1 MANGGNINYNVRFN
15 ADTSGLN
22 RPIQEIQRIQK
33 SLKAVQRISIQFETA
48 GKTPEEIQQIIR
60 DLTEAKNAAKL
71 VETALKK
78 SFSAKLNTFN
88 ITNFNNELKKSGTN
102 ITEIGQK
109 LMKSGAV
116 GAAAF
121 RNIENQIGK
130 VNLQV
135 KQSNKLFDEM
145 ATTMMNSIKWGI
157 TSSIWNNMTGS
168 IEKAWGFAKKLD
180 SSLNDIR
187 IVTDKSA
194 QDMEKF
200 AVQANKAAKSLGSST
215 TGYTEA
221 SLIYYQQGLS
231 DAEVQARTETT
242 LKAANVT
249 GQSAAEVSEQ
259 LTAVWNGY
267 KVSAQEAE
275 LYVDKL
281 SAVAATTAAD
291 LEELSTGMSK
301 VASAANIMGV
311 DIDQL
316 NAQLATV
323 VSVTRQA
330 PESVGTAFK
339 TIYAR
344 MGDIEAGLDTETSLG
359 EYTKEMSEMGFNVL
373 DANGKLKDMG
383 SVIEEIG
390 GKWQTLSR
398 EQQVALSQIMA
409 GTRQYNNLL
418 ALFDNWDEYTE
429 SLETSRN
436 AAGSLQKQQD
446 TYMESMEAHLQKLST
461 EGERVYNNLFDANAV
476 NPLIDALTSLVSLL
490 ADFVDGIGGI
500 GPILLMLGSIGTKTF
515 SKQLGEGI
523 STSVINFK
531 NAKKNAEELASQ
543 YQILDS
549 ISKNFSDD
557 LVGQQAAIDKSINSL
572 ARQGLISQERADELR
587 AFSSALGEAGNRIDE
602 LKIKQEE
609 YNKVAK
615 EGKENAQQLDIEHQG
630 DSDYVSTEGLLEQ
643 ISAQRQK
650 ANIEK
655 DTDLEDALPAYRAL
669 NKELNKQSN
678 NIEQT
683 RNNLTQLNS
692 ALQKNIDENIDL
704 SKIIKRKGKTAE
716 FKNQVGDIDKSIND
730 IAEQYKKFDKDLSD
744 EEKEKF
750 NKQLEEYQ
758 KQSTAIRG
766 KKKGGNLSA
775 NEIKAFQDAAQ
786 KIQKMFA
793 EAIAGGINQGLDD
806 AEGTIEDIRSAAK
819 QAAEGSLEQNQNEL
833 NNAEEEAEGLQQDF
847 NDEIANEQLK
857 QRITLITELV
867 GAVGELASAMQMVSN
882 IVNIAMDDSLSV
894 EEKIKQII
902 PLVIAA
908 VPIVISG
915 FKGLQASLAGLF
927 PSGVAAAGGL
937 AAAGTASAAAGTAA
951 TGAAGAFTALWTAM
965 GPIGWIILGVAAAIA
980 GLTVI
985 INLATNAYN
994 ADAIAAEKAAKA
1006 YEEATQAVTEA
1017 NTAYENLKN
1026 TIESYDSAVD
1036 KLKTLAQGTDA
1047 FTEALEE
1054 ANKKA
1059 AELINT
1065 YNLLPDQYYKNAKGL
1080 IVFNE
1085 GVLESI
1091 ELQEQELV
1099 ATAKRQ
1105 EILAARTATEADA
1118 KSRKTNVLRNIRAD
1132 SQVVQLSEN
1141 QVADT
1146 IIKSIAGIINPVIG
1160 IAALGDSL
1168 SVDFDETKL
1177 DDVISAI
1184 NENDLAN
1191 GKLTDA
1197 VLDSLPYSDRVKQAL
1212 KENQSS
1218 IEDLAEI
1225 NKQLI
1230 KSEKS
1235 DFENLIRQSLQGEK
1249 EFNQLEPYQQNLLV
1263 SQMANQ
1269 YGSFENFKEQNNFN
1283 EILAQYK
1290 NKDIEELASDFAK
1303 LKGKDGYEKKGS
1315 GVQLKTDDGDLT
1327 EVVYTKDEMAL
1338 ALANEASTKIFQEIM
1353 PSFFKQVFA
1362 ISQKET
1368 QLLGRDTGLLSQFA
1382 ATGIV
1387 DISNLTSKEYNKIIE
1402 LLDAGNPVLEDFFN
1416 NLDLTGTSFKN
1427 TEEALNSF
1435 KSQLKEVNIVSILNQ
1450 EKEQAEKNI
1459 QEGNAIID
1467 KLLKGDSL
1475 SDSELTTL
1483 SSLQAKYESLQGIW
1497 VEELWYKQENIT
1509 KLKAVLEI
1517 EEDIVSSTN
1526 RAAAAWQRI
1535 AKTEK
1540 EFEQATLEHEEI
1552 KTKNQTTI
1560 DSRDANQGKFVQEN
1574 WKNVSL
1580 DELREY
1586 QDSLPLSN
1594 ETYYKEGSVLDKLK
1608 NRDDELWNVES
1619 DFYKNLIS
1627 EAGMEYSEQAAT
1639 TLYNQV
1645 DDWINQQ
1652 FVDGEEALSLDR
1664 YLLTEDFSGVEDTSP
1679 LKAFKQLQE
1688 EYNNAI
1694 ELEQKLEE
1702 EIQTREKI
1710 ETDSLDARYKKMVEN
1725 EEAIKTALTADLEIR
1740 IANKEDL
1747 LTNVDNV
1754 IDRASNIK
1762 TAIESIGDGF
1772 KVAADKSDE
1781 LLRIFPELAA
1791 GAKVLSDGTIELNEL
1806 TVDSVLDGEADILD
1820 ADRNK
1825 TVTILQNRIKEL
1837 DLSIEADKKQLEAVQ
1852 NTAASEF
1859 NIQDYLNDTYKD
1871 FTSDEIKADTT
1882 QAQTEIA
1889 NDGIST
1895 KAIIN
1900 NWEQKSL
1907 AAAKYA
1913 EIAAAAIS
1921 DPASVAGKSL
1931 SFEEYQA
1938 NVKIDADF
1946 SSSENTDLTDEEKEK
1961 QIEERNARLK
1971 KQFEDYLQ
1979 QRIDLS
1985 EQERAEYLLAISDI
1999 YSSQNDIATAT
2010 QKNIDLLKD
2019 EIDRYH
2025 DINIQLDDIA
2035 KKIERINKAQEHLV
2049 GADLIASQKQSLKL
2063 LKEEIELRRQKQE
2076 IQQAEAVEL
2085 QGHLLADGV
2094 KFNEDGSV
2102 ANYAEVM
2109 KKQMNIVI
2117 AAQKSGNEEAAKVA
2131 EKNYEAFK
2139 KNFER
2144 YEELRDNIEDLADEI
2159 TDMMYEQISKK
2170 VEVFTA
2176 KLNVKL
2182 DTAQA
2187 QKEWKEF
2194 TNQLFISANDAL
2206 SQITA
2211 QSDLLKSD
2219 RSIASKATNKYDKIV
2234 NEGMKAQAL
2243 VEGTA
2248 EKGTKSVYAT
2258 YSKELGKYIFDQA
2271 KWQEDM
2277 EAAQQEAQDSILQI
2291 IDDVDSLGETA
2302 IGLLEDTIAAQKEQ
2316 LAIYDDMSSLLNH
2329 AMKLQEL
2336 FVGEEDYD
2344 SKAKMYEEQA
2354 KVASEKTRTAKERR
2368 QYALDNIDSYAE
2380 AYKEAKQK
2388 YDEAKASGEGDVTTL
2403 EKQLEIT
2410 KQAYEDMKNELKE
2423 STEDFYTSIEE
2434 QIEIAKNA
2442 YINTINKA
2450 LADMENKMTGGK
2462 GLSYI
2467 SDEWD
2472 LINKNADRY
2481 LDTVNSTYEVQ
2492 SLEAK
2497 YRKAIDSTSSI
2508 SAQKKL
2514 NKAMEEELKALQ
2526 EKDKLSQYD
2535 IDRANKKLDIT
2546 MKQIALEEAQ
2556 ANKSTMRLRRDSQ
2569 GNYSY
2574 QFVADEDGIA
2584 KAQQDLLAAQNDL
2597 YNFDKERYQQTLDD
2611 ALAAYQEYQQ
2621 KMLEAAQINDP
2632 EKRAEMEKLI
2642 TEQYQEYLLAI
2653 TADNEVAKQN
2663 LQNSTMEAL
2672 QGMYDV
2678 NSENFDIMTKGM
2690 FEDFKDA
2697 DGNIKI
2703 DFQNLTETELSALMG
2718 NLVTGWDGSVQSM
2731 IDKIA
2736 DSGPDGFKAQSKS
2749 VFETAQEAA
2758 KILDDTLKTLGENF
2772 SGEGNTADKILD
2784 DVTEINDKMD
2794 AFKKDVLDP
2803 TVDKGKEELPDAWAT
2818 YKTGVEKAT
2827 KAIKK
2832 LSEKL
2837 TTAYTKASDLAEKL
2851 RDIASQSPINVDV
2864 NYNTTGNATAPSGGY
2879 SPSGGGGG
2887 GGNKD
2892 DVTPPKTEEDNFY
2905 GDYPYYLTEKKP
2917 NFIWEGINDSASGFT
2932 RPASNLPVKPA
2943 GMDASAIERGGWK
2956 DFALRIGPRQ
2966 CGASGFSFRTVES
2979 YNGDTAFIAEGDIK
2993 KLSHFDTGGYTG
3005 EWGAEGRMAMLHEKE
3020 IVLNK
3025 QDTANILN
3033 AVSIVRGIGD
3043 LINNLSA
3050 NLLSNLSQRT
3060 IDSTLGMRDFEQNV
3074 HITAEFPNVS
3084 SSSEIEDALRNLTNV
3099 AAQRA
3104 FNTRI

>member
-1 MANGGNINYNVRFN
+1 MAGNGGRVTLGVGFN
-15 ADTSGLN
+15 SDISGLN
-22 RPIQEIQRIQK
+22 QPLQAIQK
-33 SLKAVQRISIQFETA
+33 IRDSLKEIRTINIKIATA
-48 GKTPEEIQQIIR
+48 GKAPEE
-60 DLTEAKNAAKL
+60 AAKL
-71 VETALKK
+71 KKELLEAQDAAKIAGSALQK
-78 SFSAKLNTFN
+78 SFNTKLNTIN
-88 ITNFNNELKKSGTN
+88 VTSFNNELRKSNTN
-102 ITEIGQK
+102 ITELGQK
-109 LMKSGAV
+109 LSKAGVSGQ
-116 GAAAF
+116 AAF
-121 RNIENQIGK
+121 RNIVAQISK
-130 VNLQV
+130 SHVTIKKTNAL
-135 KQSNKLFDEM
+135 LDEM
-145 ATTMMNSIKWGI
+145 KTTMMNSVKWGI
-157 TSSIWNNMTGS
+157 TSAIWNNMTGS

-194 QDMEKF
+194 EDMEKF
-200 AVQANKAAKSLGSST
+200 AVQANKAAKSLGAST

-221 SLIYYQQGLS
+221 SLIYYQQGLA

-267 KVSAQEAE
+267 KVSANEAE
-275 LYVDKL
+275 LYIDKL

-301 VASAANIMGV
+301 VASAASIMGV

-359 EYTKEMSEMGFNVL
+359 EYTKRMNEMGFNVL
-373 DANGKLKDMG
+373 DTNGKLRDMG

-390 GKWQTLSR
+390 NKWTSLSR
-398 EQQVALSQIMA
+398 EQQVALSQTMA

-436 AAGSLQKQQD
+436 AAGALQKQQD
-446 TYMESMEAHLQKLST
+446 TYMESMEAHLQQLST
-461 EGERVYNNLFDANAV
+461 EGERVYNNLFNADTV
-476 NPLIDALTSLVSLL
+476 NPLIDALTGLVSLIGDAVGGL
-490 ADFVDGIGGI
+490 GGI
-500 GPILLMLGSIGTKTF
+500 GPIIMSLGAIFTQVF
-515 SKQLGEGI
+515 SKQIGSSITTTFL
-523 STSVINFK
+523 NMK
-531 NAKKNAEELASQ
+531 NAKKDITELKEGIATLQ
-543 YQILDS
+543 KAGEGTTDKATQQIAKMGQD
-549 ISKNFSDD
+549 IKNFA
-557 LVGQQAAIDKSINSL
+557 LKGIIT
-572 ARQGLISQERADELR
+572 QEQADELQNYIDKLD
-587 AFSSALGEAGNRIDE
+587 ALKNI
-602 LKIKQEE
+602 QEE
-609 YNKVAK
+609 LETQEEQY
-615 EGKENAQQLDIEHQG
+615 QG
-630 DSDYVSTEGLLEQ
+630 AVS
-643 ISAQRQK
+643 SS
-650 ANIEK
+650 IEK
-655 DTDLEDALPAYRAL
+655 MDQSGIDKNVAEAQFQKMEEQAEKDGTDYSELEGE
-669 NKELNKQSN
+669 EL
-678 NIEQT
+678 ET
-683 RNNLTQLNS
+683 
-692 ALQKNIDENIDL
+692 ALQKNEAY
-704 SKIIKRKGKTAE
+704 KE
-716 FKNQVGDIDKSIND
+716 FTEIIDKQREKLDEAAKSADKYTEYLTKAENLGNSKEGTATGNKADEKLKNKTQELIKEIQTNDNASLKQNEALKAAIEKYQKRLQENGGKISKEVREAAKEIATAYQTQVEEMTRNLDEAAETARRTAMGEGRDISQGLQDVESGRENVVDDYNEAISDIN
-730 IAEQYKKFDKDLSD
+730 L
-744 EEKEKF
+744 EEKIG
-750 NKQLEEYQ
+750 
-758 KQSTAIRG
+758 AIT
-766 KKKGGNLSA
+766 
-775 NEIKAFQDAAQ
+775 Q
-786 KIQKMFA
+786 
-793 EAIAGGINQGLDD
+793 
-806 AEGTIEDIRSAAK
+806 
-819 QAAEGSLEQNQNEL
+819 
-833 NNAEEEAEGLQQDF
+833 
-847 NDEIANEQLK
+847 
-857 QRITLITELV
+857 LV
-867 GAVGELASAMQMVSN
+867 GAFGGLFAAINN
-882 IVNIAMDDSLSV
+882 IVNILQV
-894 EEKIKQII
+894 WNNEELTGPEKLKQT
-902 PLVIAA
+902 
-908 VPIVISG
+908 ISG
-915 FKGLQASLAGLF
+915 LIVAIPIFVASLQAVDKGLMSVAGKSLFGVGGLLAFKGAEDGAAASAIFLQGTLF
-927 PSGVAAAGGL
+927 PIIAIVAGVMAVLIAGVAIFNAV
-937 AAAGTASAAAGTAA
+937 SD
-951 TGAAGAFTALWTAM
+951 
-965 GPIGWIILGVAAAIA
+965 
-980 GLTVI
+980 
-985 INLATNAYN
+985 AYN
-994 ADAIAAEKAAKA
+994 ADAIAAEEAAKA
-1006 YEEATQAVTEA
+1006 HEEATKAVTEA
-1017 NTAYENLKN
+1017 QTAYENLKN

-1036 KLKTLAQGTDA
+1036 KLKTLAQGTNA
-1047 FTEALEE
+1047 FTETLEE

-1105 EILAARTATEADA
+1105 EILAARTAKEADA
-1118 KSRKTNVLRNIRAD
+1118 KSRKTNALRNIHAD
-1132 SQVVQLSEN
+1132 SQVIQFSEN

-1146 IIKSIAGIINPVIG
+1146 IIKSVAGIINPVIG

-1230 KSEKS
+1230 KTEKS

-1338 ALANEASTKIFQEIM
+1338 ALANEKSTQIFQEIM

-1387 DISNLTSKEYNKIIE
+1387 DVSNLTSKEYNKIIK
-1402 LLDAGNPVLEDFFN
+1402 LLDAGNPALEDFFN

-1435 KSQLKEVNIVSILNQ
+1435 ESQLKEVNIVSILNQ
-1450 EKEQAEKNI
+1450 EKEQAEKNV

-1540 EFEQATLEHEEI
+1540 EFEQATSEHEKI

-1560 DSRDANQGKFVQEN
+1560 DSRDANQGKFVQKN

-1586 QDSLPLSN
+1586 QDSLPSSN
-1594 ETYYKEGSVLDKLK
+1594 ETYYKEGTTLDKLK

-1627 EAGMEYSEQAAT
+1627 ESGMEYSEQAAT

-1645 DDWINQQ
+1645 YDWINQQ

-1664 YLLTEDFSGVEDTSP
+1664 YLLTEDFSGVEDASP

-1688 EYNNAI
+1688 EYNDAV

-1747 LTNVDNV
+1747 LTDVDNV
-1754 IDRASNIK
+1754 IDRAKNIK
-1762 TAIESIGDGF
+1762 TAISSIGDGF

-1791 GAKVLSDGTIELNEL
+1791 GAKVLSDGTIELNAL

-1825 TVTILQNRIKEL
+1825 TVAILQNRIKEL

-1859 NIQDYLNDTYKD
+1859 DIQEYLNDTYKD
-1871 FTSDEIKADTT
+1871 FTSDEIHSDTI

-1921 DPASVAGKSL
+1921 DPASVAGKVVDFS
-1931 SFEEYQA
+1931 EYQA
-1938 NVKIDADF
+1938 NVKIDEDF
-1946 SSSENTDLTDEEKEK
+1946 SSVDSNLTDAEKEK
-1961 QIEERNARLK
+1961 QIAERNERLK

-2025 DINIQLDDIA
+2025 DINIQLEQINRQL
-2035 KKIERINKAQEHLV
+2035 ERLKSTREHLT
-2049 GADLIASQKQSLKL
+2049 GKALIKSYNEEIKLLQKQIKLSKEKQKIQLEEAKELKGQL
-2063 LKEEIELRRQKQE
+2063 LTF
-2076 IQQAEAVEL
+2076 
-2085 QGHLLADGV
+2085 GV
-2094 KFNEDGSV
+2094 TFNDDNTV
-2102 ANYAEVM
+2102 ANYAEIM
-2109 KKQMNIVI
+2109 GKYIKKVNS
-2117 AAQKSGNEEAAKVA
+2117 AKASGNEDAAKAA
-2131 EKNYEAFK
+2131 EEEYEYFK

-2144 YEELRDNIEDLADEI
+2144 YETLVNSEMPDLVDEI
-2159 TDMMYEQISKK
+2159 TEMGYQKISQKIEK
-2170 VEVFTA
+2170 FNTTLQVE
-2176 KLNVKL
+2176 L
-2182 DTAQA
+2182 DTRQA
-2187 QKEWKEF
+2187 KRDWKDFLKEM
-2194 TNQLFISANDAL
+2194 TVTDTDYAGQASY
-2206 SQITA
+2206 
-2211 QSDLLKSD
+2211 LKSD
-2219 RSIASKATNKYDKIV
+2219 TSSKLKDLESTQKAFEKSNKALENGIALATGAANAANTKSRYYDAETGVFDGAAAQEATQNYLTSLTELSLEIKENMTSLGQTFLDTLDQANEKIQDALDGYDDINNALNHGIKLQQLFNGEDDYTGMADYYADIVTNTGNQIKLLSQNRDRLANEMVKYRQDV
-2234 NEGMKAQAL
+2234 ESAEQAL
-2243 VEGTA
+2243 EDA
-2248 EKGTKSVYAT
+2248 KKSGDTYA
-2258 YSKELGKYIFDQA
+2258 IA
-2271 KWQEDM
+2271 
-2277 EAAQQEAQDSILQI
+2277 AAQNNYD
-2291 IDDVDSLGETA
+2291 
-2302 IGLLEDTIAAQKEQ
+2302 
-2316 LAIYDDMSSLLNH
+2316 LA
-2329 AMKLQEL
+2329 KQ
-2336 FVGEEDYD
+2336 
-2344 SKAKMYEEQA
+2344 
-2354 KVASEKTRTAKERR
+2354 
-2368 QYALDNIDSYAE
+2368 ALDST
-2380 AYKEAKQK
+2380 
-2388 YDEAKASGEGDVTTL
+2388 YDAWVSTTENLYSTIETQYENLKNQYLNDVNKIL
-2403 EKQLEIT
+2403 DEIT
-2410 KQAYEDMKNELKE
+2410 KK
-2423 STEDFYTSIEE
+2423 F
-2434 QIEIAKNA
+2434 
-2442 YINTINKA
+2442 
-2450 LADMENKMTGGK
+2450 TGGSS
-2462 GLSYI
+2462 LSYL

-2472 LINKNADRY
+2472 LINKSADKY

-2492 SLEAK
+2492 TLEGK
-2497 YRKAIDSTSSI
+2497 YLKSISNTTSI

-2514 NKAMEEELKALQ
+2514 NKVMDEELESLR
-2526 EKDKLSQYD
+2526 EKDKLTQYD
-2535 IDRANKKLDIT
+2535 IDRANKKYELT
-2546 MKQIALEEAQ
+2546 LKQIALEEAQ
-2556 ANKSTMRLRRDSQ
+2556 NNKSTMRLRRDAQ

-2574 QFVADEDGIA
+2574 QYVADEDA
-2584 KAQQDLLAAQNDL
+2584 VSDAEQEVAAAENDL
-2597 YNFDKERYQQTLDD
+2597 YNFDKEQYQSTLDE
-2611 ALAAYQEYQQ
+2611 ALTLYTEWQQ
-2621 KMLEAAQINDP
+2621 KLAEAAAINDP
-2632 EKRAEMEKLI
+2632 EERAKK
-2642 TEQYQEYLLAI
+2642 EQMINKYYQDMIYQTVSDNT
-2653 TADNEVAKQN
+2653 TAQQN
-2663 LQNSTMEAL
+2663 LQSSAFEAL
-2672 QGMYDV
+2672 SGMYTTNLTNFEAMTDGMFGDFSQFTLEDMPSMLSQMVAGYDGSIQQMV
-2678 NSENFDIMTKGM
+2678 NAMGNEEEGFIALSTKAFSDLTSSAETFDSSVSTLRANLEENGGAIRDDITKTKTLIDETKGSA
-2690 FEDFKDA
+2690 EDLVDSLSIVIGDQYETVRNGLTKLGKKYVEIGGQIEDAKKKAENLLTALNALDGAGNKDYSTTIDA
-2697 DGNIKI
+2697 DPTKVPTFGSGN
-2703 DFQNLTETELSALMG
+2703 
-2718 NLVTGWDGSVQSM
+2718 
-2731 IDKIA
+2731 
-2736 DSGPDGFKAQSKS
+2736 
-2749 VFETAQEAA
+2749 
-2758 KILDDTLKTLGENF
+2758 
-2772 SGEGNTADKILD
+2772 
-2784 DVTEINDKMD
+2784 
-2794 AFKKDVLDP
+2794 
-2803 TVDKGKEELPDAWAT
+2803 
-2818 YKTGVEKAT
+2818 
-2827 KAIKK
+2827 
-2832 LSEKL
+2832 
-2837 TTAYTKASDLAEKL
+2837 
-2851 RDIASQSPINVDV
+2851 
-2864 NYNTTGNATAPSGGY
+2864 
-2879 SPSGGGGG
+2879 G
-2887 GGNKD
+2887 GGNPTEIPDLTKQEELLSVG
-2892 DVTPPKTEEDNFY
+2892 DV
-2905 GDYPYYLTEKKP
+2905 LTWTGTKERDKK
-2917 NFIWEGINDSASGFT
+2917 G
-2932 RPASNLPVKPA
+2932 
-2943 GMDASAIERGGWK
+2943 
-2956 DFALRIGPRQ
+2956 IGPRKEVH
-2966 CGASGFSFRTVES
+2966 SEDR
-2979 YNGDTAFIAEGDIK
+2979 AEGAILDKHKQWKITTVWNRTKSWGDPWYNIK
-2993 KLSHFDTGGYTG
+2993 STEGGISASVPDWAVIKNTKSFDTGGYTG
-3005 EWGAEGRMAMLHEKE
+3005 DWGSNEGKLAMLHEKE

-3025 QDTANILN
+3025 MDTENILN
-3033 AVSIVRGIGD
+3033 AVSIVRGLDNMISKLGATF
-3043 LINNLSA
+3043 LAGVTSAKIPNIISTENNNSTAQTVNITAKFPDVTSA
-3050 NLLSNLSQRT
+3050 AEIEKALKNLVNIASQRAQST
-3060 IDSTLGMRDFEQNV
+3060 IK
-3074 HITAEFPNVS
+3074 
-3084 SSSEIEDALRNLTNV
+3084 
-3099 AAQRA
+3099 
-3104 FNTRI
+3104 